1 MLSIM
6 GRMRVDSEGQETLG
20 QMSSLKDLRPWRETY
35 ILGLQAAL
43 GFLQAWL
50 NLAISSKMW
59 YIVSVMI

>member
-6 GRMRVDSEGQETLG
+6 VRMRVDPEGQETLG
-20 QMSSLKDLRPWRETY
+20 QMPSLKDLRPWRETC

-50 NLAISSKMW
+50 NLAISSKIW